1 MHSSPARNTVA
12 LAFAVAA
19 LALAGVVSAAYPSKP
34 IRIIVPYTPGGPT
47 DLLARSIGAGFTE
60 AWGQSALIENRAG
73 ASGNVGTA
81 YAAKQPPDGH
91 TLAMVG
97 ISFSVASL
105 LSGNTGFDPVR
116 DFAPITLAATVN
128 NVLSVHPSLPAR
140 SVKELIALARARPGE
155 LAYASGGAGGAQHL
169 AGELFN
175 SLTRVK
181 MVHVPYRGSAPG
193 LTALISGEVVIGF
206 GDMLITRPHIES
218 GKLRGLAV
226 TGPTRSALLPA
237 LPTVAESGLPG
248 YAVTAWFAL
257 VAPAGTPADII
268 SRLSSEATRT
278 MRSTTMSER
287 LSGMGA
293 DPVGSTPEQ
302 LATFL
307 RAEIAKWAA
316 VVKSAGIKAG
326 D

>member
-1 MHSSPARNTVA
+1 
-12 LAFAVAA
+12 VAA
-19 LALAGVVSAAYPSKP
+19 LTWSGIVSAAYPSKP

-60 AWGQSALIENRAG
+60 AWGQSAIIENRAG

-91 TLAMVG
+91 ALAMVG

-105 LSGNTGFDPVR
+105 LSANTGFDPVR

-140 SVKELIALARARPGE
+140 SVNELIALGRARPGE

-181 MVHVPYRGSAPG
+181 LIHVPYRGSAPG

-226 TGPTRSALLPA
+226 TGPTRSGLLPA

-268 SRLSSEATRT
+268 AGLNTEASRT
-278 MRSTTMSER
+278 MRSTTMAER

-302 LATFL
+302 FAAFL
-307 RAEIAKWAA
+307 RAEISKWAA